1 MVKWIKLIAISWLF
15 FLVSFYWGVYVYET
29 KRWPYPIIQEI
40 KRFVAGHEVEKT
52 SSAQKML
59 NDHGAKPFRHLVSE
73 NVKTPVSGRHRPL
86 RGLPL
91 KPRRQNPMIFISEDA
106 PKGYRVIYGVF
117 DFIETL
123 CGAIMLDDKG
133 NVAHVWEVSQKDVNW
148 KHRPDTNI
156 YPHGFEIAPDGCI
169 LVDYDYG
176 SSLTKYDYCNR
187 IVWRLKGEFH
197 HSIDFDG
204 ESHFWALRHPG
215 EAMVRIDYRSG
226 ETLKNFNILDV
237 VNTNL
242 DMDIFGICQG
252 GRLVTG
258 RDDAF
263 HSNDVEALPVDLAKY
278 YPSFEVGDILVSLRS
293 VNLIFVMN
301 PETLKVKW
309 WRQGLTRRQHDPDWN
324 AKGTITVFNNNMH
337 REYSNI
343 LEIDP
348 VTMESKVL
356 VDGRKYDFYS
366 SARGKHQFLPGG
378 GVLITST
385 LQGWVFETD
394 SDGNVVFEFINTY
407 EDGENLVVSEAR
419 FLPLDFFEEL
429 PECDS

>member
-1 MVKWIKLIAISWLF
+1 
-15 FLVSFYWGVYVYET
+15 
-29 KRWPYPIIQEI
+29 
-40 KRFVAGHEVEKT
+40 
-52 SSAQKML
+52 
-59 NDHGAKPFRHLVSE
+59 
-73 NVKTPVSGRHRPL
+73 
-86 RGLPL
+86 
-91 KPRRQNPMIFISEDA
+91 
-106 PKGYRVIYGVF
+106 
-117 DFIETL
+117 
-123 CGAIMLDDKG
+123 
-133 NVAHVWEVSQKDVNW
+133 
-148 KHRPDTNI
+148 
-156 YPHGFEIAPDGCI
+156 
-169 LVDYDYG
+169 
-176 SSLTKYDYCNR
+176 
-187 IVWRLKGEFH
+187 
-197 HSIDFDG
+197 
-204 ESHFWALRHPG
+204 
-215 EAMVRIDYRSG
+215 
-226 ETLKNFNILDV
+226 
-237 VNTNL
+237 
-242 DMDIFGICQG
+242 
-252 GRLVTG
+252 
-258 RDDAF
+258 
-263 HSNDVEALPVDLAKY
+263 
-278 YPSFEVGDILVSLRS
+278 
-293 VNLIFVMN
+293 MN